1 LDERTGLLW
10 RILSRLPLLG
20 RLREVPRDALKEAR
34 DEVVATT
41 LFAAMPFWFPLLAY
55 LVMTHPPAALEGL
68 RRGDL
73 LIYSASLVGPLTYI
87 ITKRYGRYVA
97 PSDDPDEPDTPLSFP
112 FPYGRS
118 SVALA
123 MVICIISGMVITLE
137 KLDYLPNTKD
147 LHLIYE
153 PGLAVTS
160 VIVFVVATTLI
171 FCVASYRNFIEGL
184 AHKHSDKINRAQAE
198 DEDRLSRKWQQRQ
211 EEAE

>member
-1 LDERTGLLW
+1 MDERRNLLR

-20 RLREVPRDALKEAR
+20 RLGEVPPDALKEAR
-34 DEVVATT
+34 DEVLTTT
-41 LFAAMPFWFPLLAY
+41 LFAGMPFWFPLLAY
-55 LVMTHPPAALEGL
+55 LVMTHPPALLEGL

-97 PSDDPDEPDTPLSFP
+97 RSDNPDEPDTPLSLP

-123 MVICIISGMVITLE
+123 MVICIISGVVITLE
-137 KLDYLPNTKD
+137 KLAYLPSTTN

-153 PGLAVTS
+153 PGLAITS
-160 VIVFVVATTLI
+160 VAVFLIATTLI
-171 FCVASYRNFIEGL
+171 FCVASYRNLIEGL
-184 AHKHSDKINRAQAE
+184 AQKYSDKIIRAQAE
-198 DEDRLSRKWQQRQ
+198 DEDKLARNWHERQQ
-211 EEAE
+211 EAE